1 MDEGLRASLGLAVCE
16 KERLKSQW
24 VGDHNGLSIV
34 RERKR
39 GLLLERIREEAE
51 EKPRSQ
57 KYDVG

>member
-1 MDEGLRASLGLAVCE
+1 MVCE

-39 GLLLERIREEAE
+39 GLLLERIREEE
-51 EKPRSQ
+51 EERPRFQ
-57 KYDVG
+57 KSDEE